1 MFTTG
6 KIIFA
11 SVFALA
17 FILFMAWS
25 YRKDRSVTSAYY
37 KNTSKTFVF
46 ILLVFTVLFLFVK
59 FRKYL

>member
-11 SVFALA
+11 LVFALA
-17 FILFMAWS
+17 FILFMVWS
-25 YRKDRSVTSAYY
+25 YRKDHSVTSSYY
-37 KNTSKTFVF
+37 KNTSKTFLF